1 MKKKFYLFFP
11 IILLIFIN
19 GCGGYK
25 PIFGSSNLQF
35 EIANYSIEGD
45 KILGKRIYSKLYN
58 LTKSAKEYE
67 NIKKIDLLINV
78 SKSKNSTVKNSAG
91 KILEYKITLNT
102 KIIIKDYINGNN
114 ILKQNF
120 SSSLSYNVQDQ
131 YSDTVKLE
139 NKIIETMLN
148 NTYQDLLIKLS
159 QSIETK

>member
-1 MKKKFYLFFP
+1 MKKKSYLFFL
-11 IILLIFIN
+11 IILLFFIN

-45 KILGKRIYSKLYN
+45 KLLGKRIYNKLYN
-58 LTKSAKEYE
+58 LTKSAKKYE
-67 NIKKIDLLINV
+67 NTKKIDLLINV
-78 SKSKNSTVKNSAG
+78 SKSKNSTVKNNAG

-102 KIIIKDYINGNN
+102 KVIIKDYVNANN

-120 SSSLSYNVQDQ
+120 SSSLSYDVQDQ
-131 YSDTVKLE
+131 YSDTMKLE

-148 NTYQDLLIKLS
+148 NTYQDLLIKLH
-159 QSIETK
+159 QNIGTK